1 MANVYFTTADGE
13 PGTLLQA
20 CDLLNEANRLA
31 DAVFM
36 ACEAMSDYEAGAVQA
51 VMLPLKS
58 KMEDC
63 HTIIDRIRGDKWS
76 PDSELLKAEQEFIE
90 ADADWRALVHADDH
104 DQNEK
109 GIFEALDKC
118 KEIADRLF
126 ALPANTM
133 EGVAAKARVGELSG
147 WDTCHPDPDHVL
159 AITADLKRLAAAE
172 GSRS

>member
-1 MANVYFTTADGE
+1 MQSTNVYFTTADGS

-20 CDLLNEANRLA
+20 CDLLNEAKRLA

-36 ACEAMSDYEAGAVQA
+36 TCEAMSDYEAGAVQA

-63 HTIIDRIRGDKWS
+63 HTIIDSIRGDKWS
-76 PDSELLKAEQEFIE
+76 PDSELLKAQQEFIE
-90 ADADWRALVHADDH
+90 ADAHWRELVNADDL
-104 DQNEK
+104 DDPDK
-109 GIFEALDKC
+109 DGAVSEALDKC

-126 ALPANTM
+126 AMPASTM

-147 WDTCHPDPDHVL
+147 WGTDNPDPDHVL
-159 AITADLKRLAAAE
+159 ALTADLKRLSA
-172 GSRS
+172 R